1 MIKGDSKHMRFYKLE
16 PEIAGEIGDN
26 SIIQYE
32 NGKIS
37 KIKYLEFRFT
47 DWLGDELIS
56 THPCY
61 IITEN
66 LKEEILLNKL
76 RGIQFQNILISF
88 SDEFFELNDSTVIP
102 NFVQIICENK
112 YEEKNDVIIQD
123 FYVNEYK
130 ELIVSENALNVFQNH
145 TLNNCVIQEL

>member
-1 MIKGDSKHMRFYKLE
+1 MIKGDFKHMRFYKLE

-26 SIIQYE
+26 SIIQYK

-37 KIKYLEFRFT
+37 KVKYLEFRFT

-66 LKEEILLNKL
+66 LKKEILLNKL
-76 RGIQFQNILISF
+76 KGIQFQDILISF
-88 SDEFFELNDSTVIP
+88 SDDFFELNDSIEIP
-102 NFVQIICENK
+102 NFVRIICENI
-112 YEEKNDVIIQD
+112 YEEKNDDIVQD
-123 FYVNEYK
+123 FYVNKYK
-130 ELIVSENALNVFQNH
+130 ELIISENALNVFRNH